1 MRPAPRYSKTRPEDS
16 SSSSPAPAFA
26 PSPLIPATSGPPPEW
41 SGAVEADAWMLPR
54 SLLEIHGNRYLVEAD
69 RLVFDLA
76 AVKKKSSLFRR
87 GPRAKDWTKK
97 SSWKKNSRGKGL
109 YLFTAR
115 AADYFLARNDVLCIL
130 RGHQQKP
137 GFDVA
142 AESKYYNFPRLITV
156 FSAPNYTDANLAVGG
171 LADFGADGKLVL
183 RAYSWNHHPVYKGGI
198 HVTKTFEKH
207 YVMEDYV
214 QYLNAHASHVL
225 RSVSLLH
232 IQSKG
237 EVRNFLAAMR
247 QRGRKLIMGDLEQSS
262 TDWEFLANNLA
273 DALNA
278 ASDKRVHTLLYAERI
293 RKRDNALWLEG
304 FDYFANSLL
313 REAVNELEELTLD
326 TEPEPI
332 VTAAAAQYEGEAES
346 ASDTVSL
353 H

>member
-1 MRPAPRYSKTRPEDS
+1 
-16 SSSSPAPAFA
+16 
-26 PSPLIPATSGPPPEW
+26 
-41 SGAVEADAWMLPR
+41 
-54 SLLEIHGNRYLVEAD
+54 
-69 RLVFDLA
+69 
-76 AVKKKSSLFRR
+76 
-87 GPRAKDWTKK
+87 
-97 SSWKKNSRGKGL
+97 
-109 YLFTAR
+109 
-115 AADYFLARNDVLCIL
+115 
-130 RGHQQKP
+130 
-137 GFDVA
+137 
-142 AESKYYNFPRLITV
+142 
-156 FSAPNYTDANLAVGG
+156 
-171 LADFGADGKLVL
+171 
-183 RAYSWNHHPVYKGGI
+183 
-198 HVTKTFEKH
+198 
-207 YVMEDYV
+207 
-214 QYLNAHASHVL
+214 
-225 RSVSLLH
+225 
-232 IQSKG
+232 
-237 EVRNFLAAMR
+237 MR